1 MNVEEAFECG
11 DEEHQEEAEQESEVD
26 ESQQLSSTALRRL
39 QLTHQLRHLRE
50 PSHKIDCHAD
60 KLVL

>member
-50 PSHKIDCHAD
+50 PSHKIHCHAD
-60 KLVL
+60 KFTL